1 MGRPVP
7 RVRAAHDPGYPLQS
21 LRRTDSGIGNAHTHS
36 TAHADLAPRLAPR
49 QREIPFPMLTG
60 EL

>member
-1 MGRPVP
+1 MGRHVP

-21 LRRTDSGIGNAHTHS
+21 LRHRQRPTHS
-36 TAHADLAPRLAPR
+36 TAHADLAPCLAPR